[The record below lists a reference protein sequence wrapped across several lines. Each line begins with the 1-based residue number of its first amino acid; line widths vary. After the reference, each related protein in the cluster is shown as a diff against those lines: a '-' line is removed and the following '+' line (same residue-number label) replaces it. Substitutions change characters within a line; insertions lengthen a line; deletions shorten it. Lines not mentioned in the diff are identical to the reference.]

1 MHQQFGYTVSY
12 KKAWTTKQKALE
24 MTFGSWEQSYSYLP
38 IWLTSAQHFVPDTIV
53 KYKTLSSMEEGDD
66 DPPRVILS
74 RVFWVFNP
82 YIEDFKYCKPL
93 VQIDGTF
100 LTGKYRGTLLTVIR
114 QDGSRN
120 NFPRAF
126 AIVESETKEAWM
138 GFLHYLRRYV
148 TPQPNLG
155 YEMRK
160 SRFEAKFLTMRAEF
174 PQAAYWLDQIPKSK
188 WTQTYDEG
196 KWYDHMT
203 TNLAECMNSVLK
215 GARALPITA
224 LVNETFN
231 KINDSFVTNDIKIMN
246 MIKAGHRYSEDVYVM
261 MQENQHIV
269 TSHYVCMY
277 ARETG
282 EFEFQEIINTR
293 LGRRAMACTVRL
305 NEWSCDCG

>member
-1 MHQQFGYTVSY
+1 LKKSNGIHTCTNSVISQDHVRLDSYVIAHNIVHLVKTNLDIEIKTLIADMHQQFGYTVSY

-155 YEMRK
+155 
-160 SRFEAKFLTMRAEF
+160 
-174 PQAAYWLDQIPKSK
+174 
-188 WTQTYDEG
+188 
-196 KWYDHMT
+196 
-203 TNLAECMNSVLK
+203 
-215 GARALPITA
+215 
-224 LVNETFN
+224 
-231 KINDSFVTNDIKIMN
+231 
-246 MIKAGHRYSEDVYVM
+246 
-261 MQENQHIV
+261 
-269 TSHYVCMY
+269 
-277 ARETG
+277 
-282 EFEFQEIINTR
+282 IISDR
-293 LGRRAMACTVRL
+293 
-305 NEWSCDCG
+305 